1 MAGCRAPSFRM
12 VAAVVDSTLPAVGCG
27 AFILRNGYLLLIQ
40 RLRAPEAGCW
50 GLPGGRVE
58 PFEGLTEAVR
68 REIRE
73 ETGLEITLG
82 PLLCIVEQSEPVAGQ
97 HWVSPVYQ
105 AYAPEG
111 GEARLMEP
119 HKHAALGWYALD
131 ALPSPLTR
139 ATEEA
144 VAVFRARE
152 SG

>member
-1 MAGCRAPSFRM
+1 M

-27 AFILRNGYLLLIQ
+27 AFILRNGRLLLIQ

-58 PFEGLTEAVR
+58 PFEGLAEAVR
-68 REIRE
+68 REISE

-111 GEARLMEP
+111 AEARLMEP

-139 ATEEA
+139 ATEQA
-144 VAVFRARE
+144 VAVFRAQE
-152 SG
+152 NN